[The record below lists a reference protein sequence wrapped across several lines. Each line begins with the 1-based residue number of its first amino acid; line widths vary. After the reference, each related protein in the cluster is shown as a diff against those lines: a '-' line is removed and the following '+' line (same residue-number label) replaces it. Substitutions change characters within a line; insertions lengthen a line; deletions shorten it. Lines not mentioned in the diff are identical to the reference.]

1 MNWIERKVNNHYSH
15 YNAKKYWK
23 LKFKLQNKKTN
34 KLIKYYAMLK
44 LKKMDA
50 FNNASLGHRI
60 DGGSYFQEEP
70 FFPHGIKGIFIAER
84 AKIGKKVTIFQ
95 QVTIGVKD
103 FANNNL
109 CGPEIGDNVFIGA
122 GVKIIGNIKIG
133 NNVKIGANC
142 VVFQDIPD
150 NATVVL
156 DKPRIIIKE
165 GSNND

>member
-1 MNWIERKVNNHYSH
+1 M
-15 YNAKKYWK
+15 
-23 LKFKLQNKKTN
+23 
-34 KLIKYYAMLK
+34 
-44 LKKMDA
+44 
-50 FNNASLGHRI
+50 
-60 DGGSYFQEEP
+60 
-70 FFPHGIKGIFIAER
+70 
-84 AKIGKKVTIFQ
+84 IFQ